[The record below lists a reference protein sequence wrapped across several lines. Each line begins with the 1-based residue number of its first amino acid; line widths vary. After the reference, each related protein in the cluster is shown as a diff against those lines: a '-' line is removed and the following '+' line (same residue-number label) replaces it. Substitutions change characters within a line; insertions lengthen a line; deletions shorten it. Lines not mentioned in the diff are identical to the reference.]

1 MSNDLLKQLEEK
13 INAAIETIELS
24 RMEITELKEQND
36 ELENR
41 YVDWEDR
48 LSALIDKFEQLEDGE
63 KENSEEVVEEELDTA
78 SQSEED
84 SETSSQSEEELEAS
98 SQIEEELESS
108 GKYEEEF
115 ETSNNKAN
123 GEEEEAR
130 RQELSPEYPAS
141 ENGREVAGEAP
152 CPGKLRRREKD
163 YHVHPVKPKRG
174 VVVDDDRHG

>member
-78 SQSEED
+78 SQSED
-84 SETSSQSEEELEAS
+84 NLETSSQSEEELEAS
-98 SQIEEELESS
+98 SQSEEELESS
-108 GKYEEEF
+108 GKFEEEF
-115 ETSNNKAN
+115 EPSNNKAN
-123 GEEEEAR
+123 GEVEGLSHEENDLDEDI
-130 RQELSPEYPAS
+130 QEIATTEDQSDVAVFGSNPESFTESPESSQHYA
-141 ENGREVAGEAP
+141 
-152 CPGKLRRREKD
+152 
-163 YHVHPVKPKRG
+163 
-174 VVVDDDRHG
+174 